1 MGRSMSSKVIKH
13 VGVKKYLQDNFAGSV
28 IYVCKN
34 ESSGKYGF
42 REAAHCLRKA
52 GFPDEQIAKRFHM
65 FPSQLAKISGFT
77 VKRAL
82 HRKTS

>member
-1 MGRSMSSKVIKH
+1 MGRTSMSSSAIKH
-13 VGVKKYLQDNFAGSV
+13 TGVKKYLQDNFAGSV

-34 ESSGKYGF
+34 GTGKYGV

-65 FPSQLAKISGFT
+65 FPSQLRKIGGFT